1 MFFRSY
7 LKESELMMSKFD
19 IPIPKYG
26 KAVNPEIIICPL
38 LSFDDEGSRLG
49 YGGGYYDRT
58 LSSIK
63 KKKNVTFF
71 GLAFSKQKS
80 KTKLPINKYDQ
91 KLDGL
96 ISEKGVILF
105 K

>member
-1 MFFRSY
+1 MYFRSY
-7 LKESELMMSKFD
+7 FKETELVLSKFD
-19 IPIPKYG
+19 IPIPKHG
-26 KAVNPEIIICPL
+26 KAVFPEIIICPL
-38 LSFDDEGSRLG
+38 LSFDDSGSRLG

-58 LSSIK
+58 LCSIK
-63 KKKNVTFF
+63 KKKNVTFL

-80 KTKLPINKYDQ
+80 ITKLPINKYDQ

-96 ISEKGVILF
+96 ISEKGVLSF

>member
-7 LKESELMMSKFD
+7 SKETELVLSKFN
-19 IPIPKYG
+19 IPIPKNG
-26 KAVNPEIIICPL
+26 KKVSPDIIICPL
-38 LSFDDEGSRLG
+38 LSFDDSGSRLG

-58 LSSIK
+58 LCSIK
-63 KKKNVTFF
+63 KKKKVIFL

-80 KTKLPINKYDQ
+80 FIKLPINKYDQ

-96 ISEKGVILF
+96 ISEKGVLIF